1 MFKHKEGLWA
11 AAQDHLC
18 FISCTSPKE
27 KQILTLPNFPNP
39 CKLNVSNQHLL
50 TSLSSSQY
58 YEVLISFFLP
68 NISHSTQIKTT
79 NRRLR
84 PKSLPL
90 LLPTF
95 SNQQLSEYCE
105 TQSTA
110 MYYTLISAK
119 PPCTSDNFQAGGR
132 GSCAAL

>member
-1 MFKHKEGLWA
+1 M
-11 AAQDHLC
+11 
-18 FISCTSPKE
+18 
-27 KQILTLPNFPNP
+27 LPNLPNT
-39 CKLNVSNQHLL
+39 CKLNASKQHLL

-58 YEVLISFFLP
+58 YEVLISFFLS
-68 NISHSTQIKTT
+68 NVSHSMQIKTT

-84 PKSLPL
+84 PKPLSL

-119 PPCTSDNFQAGGR
+119 PPCTSDR
-132 GSCAAL
+132 GEGELCSFVIIKA

>member
-1 MFKHKEGLWA
+1 M
-11 AAQDHLC
+11 
-18 FISCTSPKE
+18 
-27 KQILTLPNFPNP
+27 LPNFPNT
-39 CKLNVSNQHLL
+39 CKLSASNQHLL

-58 YEVLISFFLP
+58 YEALISFFLP
-68 NISHSTQIKTT
+68 NVSHSTWIKTT
-79 NRRLR
+79 NRK

-110 MYYTLISAK
+110 VYYTLISAK